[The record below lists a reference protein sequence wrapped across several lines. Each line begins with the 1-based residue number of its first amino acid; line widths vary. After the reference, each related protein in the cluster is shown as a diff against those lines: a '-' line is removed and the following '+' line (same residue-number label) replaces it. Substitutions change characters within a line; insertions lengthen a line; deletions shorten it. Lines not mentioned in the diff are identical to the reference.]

1 LLTALLFLVLV
12 ACDSAVS
19 QAPAPAGSS
28 PTASAPAA
36 TALAVTTTA
45 APPPPTAMP
54 ATAAPVPAAP
64 TAALLA
70 TQPTAAATPIAL
82 LSLPTPSPSARNEPL
97 PPPAWL
103 IVSDTAVLAS
113 LGGFQYTID
122 LGGGNV
128 NPATRDA
135 GLPDASS
142 NVARVSLPAT
152 ARAVLVIRTA
162 GIKQVRAT
170 MQPWPPDPT
179 GNSAS
184 ERELAVI
191 GHREGDAMVY
201 VLEPSGAATDQFLN
215 VSVSFTG
222 GIHEGDYADYYW
234 RLSPAAAAS
243 QATESETVSN
253 PPPAPDGILPAP
265 LYYLGG
271 GQEAQSQIFRLER
284 DGKTIIKITD
294 ERPASPGILAV
305 LEFDISPADGSLAYI
320 VQGPQGTC
328 WSRPIRTASTVG
340 FSCPAPVSATRSGR
354 PTASRLRSRST
365 ERRMRRQGWPVAH
378 T

>member
-1 LLTALLFLVLV
+1 MFRHISTLQRLLTALLFLVLV

-19 QAPAPAGSS
+19 QSPPPAGSS

-54 ATAAPVPAAP
+54 ATIAPPHTTAPVPAAP
-64 TAALLA
+64 TTALPA
-70 TQPTAAATPIAL
+70 TKPTAPATPIAL

-103 IVSDTAVLAS
+103 IVGDTAVLAS

-122 LGGGNV
+122 LGGGSV

-142 NVARVSLPAT
+142 NVARVTLPPT
-152 ARAVLVIRTA
+152 ARAVLAIGA
-162 GIKQVRAT
+162 AAIKQVRAT
-170 MQPWPPDPT
+170 VQPWPPDPT

-191 GHREGDAMVY
+191 GHREGEAMVY
-201 VLEPSGAATDQFLN
+201 VLEPSGAAGDQFLN

-253 PPPAPDGILPAP
+253 PPPAPGGILPAP
-265 LYYLGG
+265 LYTW
-271 GQEAQSQIFRLER
+271 AAVKRRRARSSVWSAMARR
-284 DGKTIIKITD
+284 SPRSPTRS
-294 ERPASPGILAV
+294 RPA
-305 LEFDISPADGSLAYI
+305 
-320 VQGPQGTC
+320 
-328 WSRPIRTASTVG
+328 RAS
-340 FSCPAPVSATRSGR
+340 
-354 PTASRLRSRST
+354 
-365 ERRMRRQGWPVAH
+365 
-378 T
+378 